1 MHSLRCVLYQWCWAA
16 FVLACS
22 DGHSNKSPLSWSQR
36 QTSLN
41 PSYNNAAIVVL
52 HWFQFPSFLVFMS
65 FSTRDEIKTANTL
78 GEWYTEYQWLEL
90 SSLPMT
96 IRSCNVDVHTVKTKV
111 FPCVFSSYILITQS
125 KFFSSG
131 TRVLGFEKKYGFRK
145 NGYNWIIWPTSR
157 HGDDLH
163 RLNVV
168 TKIPQQVQKYFQ
180 HAFGI

>member
-1 MHSLRCVLYQWCWAA
+1 MDILTRVPCLGV
-16 FVLACS
+16 S
-22 DGHSNKSPLSWSQR
+22 DRPLLTLPTTMQPLSYSIDSNFRVSLFSCHSQPETKSKR
-36 QTSLN
+36 RTLWGN
-41 PSYNNAAIVVL
+41 DTR
-52 HWFQFPSFLVFMS
+52 
-65 FSTRDEIKTANTL
+65 STNEAEQL
-78 GEWYTEYQWLEL
+78 LEL

-111 FPCVFSSYILITQS
+111 FPCVFSSYILIAQS
-125 KFFSSG
+125 KLFSSG
-131 TRVLGFEKKYGFRK
+131 TRVLGFEKKYGFYRK